1 MSLSVSS
8 SYGAPL
14 RAWMADALEA
24 AEAVAQSTVEAFAAE
39 AGSGS
44 DSPCED
50 SGVAPARVTAADVG
64 QLVQC
69 RSRLLSKVEALRTSV
84 KELRREVR
92 DRHRKQQDFVTQMDS
107 HMFDVERNEGDM
119 RGRIEALVSEQGQL
133 RCVVEQQDR
142 EQDALQTQFDEMVK
156 QRQSCEGRVQFLMDH
171 LVNLLSRGPTGEGNE
186 RMLVEILADGDDRAI
201 VARRR
206 LDLFLSQL
214 EEARQENRSS
224 AQRLSD
230 MQCSTTAIHEHL
242 CSLQNQIFNG
252 MSSRG
257 TTLDLRKRPHSWVP
271 GEVMPASVVED
282 AADAGSS
289 SCVPDVQARSRSQ
302 ELPSASG
309 ARSSR
314 GSGVTGDEGTSAS
327 KRTSLLNSTD
337 LNGIHARTTAQQ
349 MRQRPHSW
357 VSGQVVPASVPE
369 EDGNPSSLIP
379 APDLEARSRSQ
390 EMRSTSAAR
399 SSQESDPSNN
409 EHTSASRR
417 AAPPNSSESSLTPVE
432 IPHQAVEETH
442 ECEDGDS
449 LVRRSRKTPR
459 GVSPSSWAVV
469 STTQQN
475 AGAERSRKDSF
486 GSAPAVADAS
496 VLGSRSA
503 RQSDPSAERSR
514 KTSSGSTLVGT
525 DAPVPGT
532 RTARQSDPVVSK
544 TAHREGG
551 DGVTVGTLPPEPLK
565 RADLATL
572 ERKLHD
578 ALVAVAYENP
588 VVRIGGGSQGMYRF
602 GDTTKAY
609 VNLSPTGEV
618 VASHDGHTFEPI
630 CEFLDALSTSAHT
643 LTPWGASTDSPTVGS
658 AASGVGSAPVP
669 SVSQVM
675 PKSTA
680 STPCASVPLPERQR
694 MSAPSKLGSPQTR
707 PASVACGG
715 TRSGTTSPS
724 STHPPERHARL
735 SNGAGSVSASVSARP
750 KVADS
755 GSAEVRRIS
764 PYRTGADRHP
774 ARQRREGDRSDG
786 LAVCRSGALVG
797 MEVRRR
803 GPQSSHD
810 VLNGTE
816 KLEKPHTPSPS
827 KGFGATTTVE
837 PSAGSRTSSAPP
849 PAVVST
855 QQPLPTVRM
864 TTSLTRDP
872 RLSPRTSGGSPL
884 HTRGWSTS
892 PPPGN
897 SLRAPVAVAPSRG
910 SSLTA
915 TAGCSPHTGS
925 MNLPSS
931 ADQANASSVV
941 PNPSRASP
949 AGWQSQKVCSTVP
962 LRTTSPPRGL
972 GSASTM
978 PFKGVGWV
986 PQGPGPGPLLARP
999 LLWLPQDGGQI
1010 CGRD

>member
-8 SYGAPL
+8 SHGAPL

-64 QLVQC
+64 QIVQC

-92 DRHRKQQDFVTQMDS
+92 DRHHKQQDFITQMDS

-142 EQDALQTQFDEMVK
+142 EQEALQTQFDEMVK
-156 QRQSCEGRVQFLMDH
+156 QRQSCEARVQFLMDH

-206 LDLFLSQL
+206 LDLFLRQL

-257 TTLDLRKRPHSWVP
+257 TAPDLRKRPQSWVP
-271 GEVMPASVVED
+271 GEVMPASVVEEK
-282 AADAGSS
+282 ADVRSS

-302 ELPSASG
+302 ELPSAS
-309 ARSSR
+309 
-314 GSGVTGDEGTSAS
+314 

-337 LNGIHARTTAQQ
+337 LNGIHAHTTAQQ
-349 MRQRPHSW
+349 MRKRPHSW

-379 APDLEARSRSQ
+379 ALDLEARGRSQ
-390 EMRSTSAAR
+390 EMQLTSAAR
-399 SSQESDPSNN
+399 SSQGSDLSNN

-417 AAPPNSSESSLTPVE
+417 APPPNSSEASVTPVE
-432 IPHQAVEETH
+432 ILHNAVEETH
-442 ECEDGDS
+442 DCEDVDS
-449 LVRRSRKTPR
+449 LVRRSRKSPR

-469 STTQQN
+469 GTTGQN

-486 GSAPAVADAS
+486 GSAPSVADAS

-544 TAHREGG
+544 TAHREGS
-551 DGVTVGTLPPEPLK
+551 DGATMATLPPEPLK

-609 VNLSPTGEV
+609 VNLSPNGEV

-643 LTPWGASTDSPTVGS
+643 PTPWGASTDSPTVGS

-669 SVSQVM
+669 SASQIM
-675 PKSTA
+675 PKSAA

-694 MSAPSKLGSPQTR
+694 MPAPSKMGSPQTR

-735 SNGAGSVSASVSARP
+735 SNGAGSVSATVSARP
-750 KVADS
+750 KMADS
-755 GSAEVRRIS
+755 GSIEVRRVS

-786 LAVCRSGALVG
+786 LTVCRSGALVG
-797 MEVRRR
+797 LEVRRR
-803 GPQSSHD
+803 GLQSSHD

-897 SLRAPVAVAPSRG
+897 SLRAPVAVVPRG

-915 TAGCSPHTGS
+915 AAGCSPHTGS

-949 AGWQSQKVCSTVP
+949 VGWQSQKVCSTVP

-978 PFKGVGWV
+978 PFTGVGWV